1 MKDVLSQSSIWR
13 WSEQEVLML
22 QRSIVIK
29 LIHVFGE
36 MRSFRTINVLRAY
49 EIGMWKH
56 ITLEALTHLK
66 SVDDKNN

>member
-1 MKDVLSQSSIWR
+1 
-13 WSEQEVLML
+13 ML